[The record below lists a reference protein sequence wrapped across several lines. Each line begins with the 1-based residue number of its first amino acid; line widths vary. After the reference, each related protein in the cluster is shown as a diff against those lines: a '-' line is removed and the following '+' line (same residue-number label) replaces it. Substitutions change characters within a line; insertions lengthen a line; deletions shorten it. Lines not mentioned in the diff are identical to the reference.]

1 MSNHRTHYTAVTS
14 LQPVVSDKRPV
25 NRNGAH
31 VTSDG
36 GMLRFQRR
44 FIKNHAV
51 IVTSAS
57 QQTTKNAIQ

>member
-1 MSNHRTHYTAVTS
+1 
-14 LQPVVSDKRPV
+14 
-25 NRNGAH
+25 
-31 VTSDG
+31 
-36 GMLRFQRR
+36 MLRFQRR

>member
-1 MSNHRTHYTAVTS
+1 
-14 LQPVVSDKRPV
+14 
-25 NRNGAH
+25 
-31 VTSDG
+31 
-36 GMLRFQRR
+36 MLRFQRP